1 MSALAAPH
9 QYLSRPRRT
18 IEHSTNAIRRSLTE
32 LTSYRILMHV
42 IDRESDSLWTEQIPV
57 VTGTFL
63 PIAKR
68 LNSGTLA
75 DRQSF
80 QQRTPLSGEDLFN
93 SV

>member
-1 MSALAAPH
+1 
-9 QYLSRPRRT
+9 
-18 IEHSTNAIRRSLTE
+18 
-32 LTSYRILMHV
+32 MHV